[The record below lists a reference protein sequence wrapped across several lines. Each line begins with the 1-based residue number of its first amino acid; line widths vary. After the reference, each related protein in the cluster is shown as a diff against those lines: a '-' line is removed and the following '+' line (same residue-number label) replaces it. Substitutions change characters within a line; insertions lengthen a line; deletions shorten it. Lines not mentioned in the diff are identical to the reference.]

1 LFVVGCLWLVVA
13 INHEPFSRRELLM
26 YVSVRAAK
34 VRNLLVSAANGSIT
48 LVILLVAPLGLAAV
62 IINTLLVTVATYA
75 VSSVADRAIAWL
87 SSATQV
93 EFLSESNSSSRSLRR
108 QQRDSSFMERRRQ

>member
-1 LFVVGCLWLVVA
+1 MNAPSVENIRWLNGGTMNITA
-13 INHEPFSRRELLM
+13 CG
-26 YVSVRAAK
+26 
-34 VRNLLVSAANGSIT
+34 SAANGSIT